1 MTFEMLTND
10 EYFRVMKI
18 LEVVPETQQVE
29 EMSELEIKSKIESW
43 FE

>member
-10 EYFRVMKI
+10 EYFNVMKV
-18 LEVVPETQQVE
+18 LEVVPESQKVN
-29 EMSELEIKSKIESW
+29 EMSEVEVKSKIESW